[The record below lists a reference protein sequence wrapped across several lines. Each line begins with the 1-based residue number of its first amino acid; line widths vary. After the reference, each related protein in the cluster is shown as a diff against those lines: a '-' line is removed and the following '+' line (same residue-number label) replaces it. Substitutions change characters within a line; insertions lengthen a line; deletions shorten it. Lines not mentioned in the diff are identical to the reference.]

1 MEGLVQY
8 QGKLS
13 KYTNV
18 VKGWQTRYFILNPQN
33 GFLDYHVSES
43 EAFGSN
49 YRPRGSLPLD
59 GAVIAPSSED
69 SLAFSVNS
77 SSGEVY
83 KLKAADVKGRQEWIT
98 RLRAVSEHYTSQ
110 IAQEHPPL
118 ATKPRTRSVVSNITH
133 WLLTEHYFKDHVQ
146 QLSSNQPPTTTPRPH
161 PEPGDSP
168 PSRGRSLSRGSLTR
182 NVGEVPMAT
191 KRYFNSSDLK
201 QLQDARESIISVDNY
216 HAGLVNMAAMFDPS
230 GPMLLDRD
238 VLLLKATSNATIQA
252 LTTCHHI
259 LHRYHQYLISA
270 LPHDAEISWV
280 NPKIDAI
287 QPSDNKDYDITMQQ
301 TKNAHE
307 QPPLADPALEIED
320 IYVEPDEV
328 LGAVDEHRNV
338 IMHLLSQLKLGMD
351 LTKVTLPT
359 FILEKRSL
367 LEMYSDFGAC
377 THMLL
382 GISDGVSP
390 VERMHRVLKF
400 YLTSFQSGRRGQ
412 TAKKPYN
419 PILGETFQCSYHP
432 IVGGKEHRVQFVA
445 EQVSHHPPISAF
457 YMSCPDKGIKL
468 ESSIWTRSKFMNM
481 SVGVMNVGEG
491 ILTLTPHNEVYTM
504 TYPSAFARSILTVPW
519 SELGGRCTIVC
530 EGTGVVANITFHT
543 KPAYGGQPHR
553 VTAEVKDGTGVVTCR
568 VQGKWNGE
576 LDFKYTMNPDVVD
589 EVVEVID
596 TTTLVATTK
605 RVQPLDVQFPTES
618 RRLWRNVTEALRKHD
633 VTTASKY
640 KQGLEDEQRKLES
653 WRGVSGASHQPT
665 FFTKHKGKEGDC
677 YKFKHMMS

>member
-133 WLLTEHYFKDHVQ
+133 WLLTEHYIKDHVQ
-146 QLSSNQPPTTTPRPH
+146 QLSSNQPPATTPRPH

-182 NVGEVPMAT
+182 NVGEVPTAT

-216 HAGLVNMAAMFDPS
+216 HAGLVNMAAMFDLN
-230 GPMLLDRD
+230 GPMSLDRD

-259 LHRYHQYLISA
+259 LHKYHQYLISA

-280 NPKIDAI
+280 NPKTDAI
-287 QPSDNKDYDITMQQ
+287 QPSDDKDYDITMQQ

-307 QPPLADPALEIED
+307 QPPLADPALEVED
-320 IYVEPDEV
+320 VYVEPDEG

-382 GISDGVSP
+382 DICDGDSP

-432 IVGGKEHRVQFVA
+432 IVDGEEHRVQFVA

-457 YMSCPDKGIKL
+457 FMSCPDKGIKL

-530 EGTGVVANITFHT
+530 EGTGMVANIMFHT

-576 LDFKYTMNPDVVD
+576 LSFKYTMNPDAGEED
-589 EVVEVID
+589 VEGID

-633 VTTASKY
+633 VTTATKY
-640 KQGLEDEQRKLES
+640 KEGLEEEQRKLES
-653 WRGVSGASHQPT
+653 WRGLSGASHQPT
-665 FFTKHKGKEGDC
+665 FFTKHKGKEVDC
-677 YKFKHMMS
+677 YKFKYMMS

>member
-118 ATKPRTRSVVSNITH
+118 ATKPRTRSVVSNIN
-133 WLLTEHYFKDHVQ
+133 HVQ

>member
-118 ATKPRTRSVVSNITH
+118 ATKPRTRSVVSNISNNINKI
-133 WLLTEHYFKDHVQ
+133 KDHVQ